1 LRDIPGGSFYAVALM
16 PTKINAPRHRRP
28 SADEQHVLE
37 HLTVRPLA
45 PYETERCDQLI
56 VQHHYL
62 HRSELVGEHV
72 RYVATFQGQ
81 WLALAAWCAPTW
93 HLKARDA
100 FIGWTDEQRRI
111 RLPLLANNARLLVLP
126 DYHFPNLISRFMK
139 LMLARLS
146 ADWQTRWGHPLALVE
161 SFVDPQ
167 LYRGTAHK
175 VSGWSKLGQSAG
187 WKRSAEDFYQKHD
200 RPKQI
205 WVRELV
211 KKACVK
217 LRAPTL
223 PPDWAAVE
231 QNAQP
236 RCTAKAPQLRSL
248 VETLRAEV
256 PECRSKKGL
265 AFPIAGMLAL
275 IAQATFSG
283 VRRGPQ
289 DLADY
294 AATLAQGQ
302 LRALGFRC
310 DKHTGRVR
318 CPGVTPFRDV
328 LIGVEATALERAL
341 LAWQE
346 QLLGP
351 AQDNLVIVDGKT
363 LRHAHLELVSA
374 VNGQGRW
381 LGTVP
386 VPEGSNEIPAARQL
400 LSKVSVQHKT
410 TLADALHTQL
420 ETAQQILFEGG
431 GDYAL
436 TVKANQKQLVQT
448 LATLLTPGKFSPSTH
463 AADPRADPGTQLQ
476 PPGDSASGMPGS
488 DPGTGRFSRR
498 PSDCAPAATG
508 AASRPEDDRN
518 RVFDQQP
525 DAGATRRLGLAAPEA
540 ELLGN
545 RKPVAPRAGR
555 VAG

>member
-1 LRDIPGGSFYAVALM
+1 MAGAGCL
-16 PTKINAPRHRRP
+16 
-28 SADEQHVLE
+28 
-37 HLTVRPLA
+37 VR
-45 PYETERCDQLI
+45 
-56 VQHHYL
+56 
-62 HRSELVGEHV
+62 
-72 RYVATFQGQ
+72 
-81 WLALAAWCAPTW
+81 PTW

-100 FIGWTDEQRRI
+100 FIGWSDEQRRT

-126 DYHFPNLISRFMK
+126 DCHFPNLISRFMK

-146 ADWQTRWGHPLALVE
+146 ADWQARWGYPLAPVE

-167 LYRGTAHK
+167 LYCGTAYQ
-175 VSGWSKLGQSAG
+175 VSGWSQLGQSAG

-205 WVRELV
+205 RVRELV

-223 PPDWAAVE
+223 PPAWAAVE

-236 RCTAKAPQLRSL
+236 RCTAKAPQLRSR
-248 VETLRAEV
+248 VETLRTEV
-256 PECRSKKGL
+256 PECRSKRGL

-283 VRRGPQ
+283 ARRGPQ

-294 AATLAQGQ
+294 AATLTQGQ

-318 CPGVTPFRDV
+318 GPGGTPFRDV
-328 LIGVEATALERAL
+328 LIGVDAAALERAL

-363 LRHAHLELVSA
+363 LRHAPLERVSA
-374 VNGQGRW
+374 VNGPGRW
-381 LGTVP
+381 LGTVA
-386 VPEGSNEIPAARQL
+386 VPEGSNEIPTARQR
-400 LSKVSVQHKT
+400 LSQVSVQHKT

-420 ETAQQILFEGG
+420 ETAQPILFEGG

-448 LATLLTPGKFSPSTH
+448 LATLLTPGKFSPSAH
-463 AADPRADPGTQLQ
+463 AADPRVDPGTQWQ
-476 PPGDSASGMPGS
+476 PPGDSPPGLPGS
-488 DPGTGRFSRR
+488 HAGAGQFSRR
-498 PSDCAPAATG
+498 PPDGAPAATG
-508 AASRPEDDRN
+508 ATCRSANDRN
-518 RVFDQQP
+518 GLSDQQP
-525 DAGATRRLGLAAPEA
+525 DAGATRRLGLAAPQA
-540 ELLGN
+540 ELLGD